1 MPELPEVEVMAQ
13 CVRKWTEGRSLQL
26 VRAVDAR
33 LAGGM
38 PPGWAARRGTF
49 LAPEDSRVSWV
60 GRRGKTLLI
69 RLKGL
74 RGCWAWH
81 FRMTGKVAKT
91 SADEDWADRRFVR
104 LVLGLDDGTNLL
116 FVDRRCLGTV
126 EWIDDWSAWEAQG
139 TLGPEF
145 WMVHPGDSPF
155 HRNGGWWAQQMAG
168 KRSCI
173 KPALMDQK
181 RVSGLGNIAASEICW
196 RARINPWTP
205 VMELCHTQWAAV
217 ALAAEA
223 YVADTIRAEHGG
235 EIHFVG
241 DGGTNP
247 FHVYDREGQACPH
260 CAGLITRGV
269 QAGRGTFFC
278 ENCQPLPDLGPTGSD
293 SDKQ

>member
-13 CVRKWTEGRSLQL
+13 CIREWTEGRSLQF
-26 VRAVDAR
+26 VRPVDAR
-33 LAGGM
+33 LAGGV
-38 PPGWAARRGTF
+38 PPGWTARRDTY
-49 LAPEDSRVSWV
+49 LAPAGSRVSWV
-60 GRRGKTLLI
+60 GRRGKSLI
-69 RLKGL
+69 LRLHGL
-74 RGCWAWH
+74 SGRWVWH
-81 FRMTGKVAKT
+81 FRLTGKVAKT
-91 SADEDWADRRFVR
+91 SADDDWSGRRFVR
-104 LVLGLDDGTNLL
+104 LVLGLDDGTNVL

-126 EWIDDWSAWEAQG
+126 EWIDDWPAWESQG

-145 WMVHPGDSPF
+145 WTVHPNDPPH
-155 HRNGGWWAQQMAG
+155 HRNGDWWAQQMAG

-205 VMELCHTQWAAV
+205 VMELGHWQWAAV
-217 ALAAEA
+217 ALGAEA

-247 FHVYDREGQACPH
+247 FHVYGREGQVCPN
-260 CAGLITRGV
+260 CPGVITREV
-269 QAGRGTFFC
+269 QVGRATFFC
-278 ENCQPLPDLGPTGSD
+278 GNCQPYPCLHPTGSG
-293 SDKQ
+293 SDRQ